1 MQYEI
6 FDDFK
11 DGMVSTAIPLSWFR
25 SVTNFIKNIGGGGVI
40 KMRNENGAPTATIDT
55 AVSQK
60 ANLKTEMT
68 PFSDEKGEKVD
79 NTFFDGDTGKD
90 NTSWGVNEQ
99 NENDLNGCIVTLPTR
114 MEHPLKNGSQTERDK
129 SKIRMWFRSFG
140 KSSAGLTA
148 QISSEIGY
156 KDFMSGRSEKTSPGP
171 TKGVSAHPDYYDYP
185 DKQADPDNPAIVFP
199 DWQRYYDMP
208 SADHV
213 PPARLTGDDNVTPVG
228 WERGK
233 TAYKNGHKV
242 DADHP
247 AVGLSMTVITHM
259 RQITVNGTAK
269 YQAMFSRM
277 DFDENGMLVRVVPCS
292 NWYTMM

>member
-1 MQYEI
+1 MMHIRDNFGEGPVTQVPASWYNSVAKFINNLVGGHRVKVEK
-6 FDDFK
+6 FA
-11 DGMVSTAIPLSWFR
+11 DG
-25 SVTNFIKNIGGGGVI
+25 
-40 KMRNENGAPTATIDT
+40 
-55 AVSQK
+55 
-60 ANLKTEMT
+60 T
-68 PFSDEKGEKVD
+68 PSSISFVADEKDARYG
-79 NTFFDGDTGKD
+79 
-90 NTSWGVNEQ
+90 
-99 NENDLNGCIVTLPTR
+99 
-114 MEHPLKNGSQTERDK
+114 
-129 SKIRMWFRSFG
+129 
-140 KSSAGLTA
+140 
-148 QISSEIGY
+148 
-156 KDFMSGRSEKTSPGP
+156 EKTSPNP

-199 DWQRYYDMP
+199 DWQRYYNMP
-208 SADHV
+208 GADHV